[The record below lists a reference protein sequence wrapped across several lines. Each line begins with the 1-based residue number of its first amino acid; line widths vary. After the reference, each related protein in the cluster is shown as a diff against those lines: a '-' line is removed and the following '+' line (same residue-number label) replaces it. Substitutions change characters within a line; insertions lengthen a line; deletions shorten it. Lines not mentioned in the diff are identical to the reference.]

1 MADVTST
8 TAATYVPAV
17 WSTKTSVIYAAKRV
31 CEPLLDHRWEPAVV
45 GGGDRV
51 NIPQFTQT
59 AASGATA
66 RSTFGTGA
74 SITFSAV
81 TESQTVLQVTIMAYR
96 AYRIPVEISPQLYAN
111 YERLLY
117 EDAGQAV
124 ARYQDN
130 IIAANDTN
138 GFDAF
143 TAVGT
148 DNADVT
154 EDLVLDVI
162 TVLNNAEAPQEDR
175 YAVISPAT
183 YQSMCKIEALRNSQ
197 WQGATGQF
205 KTGKATG
212 FIASA
217 YMLDWYMSTNLES
230 GTSGKKNFIGQR
242 EAIAIA
248 TQKKVSWVK
257 ATNIADGGFDEVMAY
272 LTFGI
277 KQVKAGFGR
286 ELDGK

>member
-8 TAATYVPAV
+8 TAATYVPTK
-17 WSTKTSVIYAAKRV
+17 WSVRTSVIYAAKIV
-31 CEPLLDHRWEPAVV
+31 IPPLLDHKWEPELV

-51 NIPQFTQT
+51 NIPQFTAS
-59 AASGATA
+59 AATGATA

-74 SITFSAV
+74 TITFSAV
-81 TESQTVLQVTIMAYR
+81 TEAQTVLQVNTMAYR

-111 YERLLY
+111 YERELL
-117 EDAGQAV
+117 EDAGKAC

-130 IIAANDTN
+130 DCAANNTN

-148 DNADVT
+148 DNQDVN
-154 EDLVLDVI
+154 EDVILDVH
-162 TVLNNAEAPQEDR
+162 TVLSNAEADADDR
-175 YAVISPAT
+175 YGVISPAT

-197 WQGATGQF
+197 WVASTGSF
-205 KTGKATG
+205 KTGKGTG

-217 YMLDWYMSTNLES
+217 YNTDWYMSTNLES
-230 GTSGKKNFIGQR
+230 GTSGKKNFIGHR

-248 TQKKVSWVK
+248 TQKKVTWVR
-257 ATNIADGGFDEVMAY
+257 ATNIADGGFQEVMAY
-272 LTFGI
+272 ITYGI
-277 KQVKAGFGR
+277 KQVKSGFGR